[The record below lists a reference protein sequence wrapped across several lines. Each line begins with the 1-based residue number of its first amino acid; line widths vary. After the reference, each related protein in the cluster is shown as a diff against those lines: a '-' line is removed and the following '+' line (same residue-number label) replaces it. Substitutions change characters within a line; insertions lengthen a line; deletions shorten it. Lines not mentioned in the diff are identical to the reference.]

1 MAPHDVRLSL
11 IEQSYQQLDKRLD
24 KVESKIDTLG
34 EDMKAGQISLTKVII
49 GAVTTVAASCL
60 SIVIVLLMS

>member
-34 EDMKAGQISLTKVII
+34 EDMKAGQTSLTKVIV

-60 SIVIVLLMS
+60 SIVVVLLMS

>member
-24 KVESKIDTLG
+24 KVEFKIDTLG
-34 EDMKAGQISLTKVII
+34 EDMKAGQTSLTKVIV
-49 GAVTTVAASCL
+49 GAVTTIAASCL
-60 SIVIVLLMS
+60 SIVVVLLMN

>member
-34 EDMKAGQISLTKVII
+34 EDMKAGQTSLTKVIV
-49 GAVTTVAASCL
+49 GAVTTIAASCL
-60 SIVIVLLMS
+60 SIVVVLLMS